1 MRKFIWGFIILMMV
15 LGVAIGCTDKKDSEP
30 SNSKAD
36 TTMVVDS
43 KKSVYDRL
51 LEELDST
58 EIYNDSILYGY
69 WFMPHA
75 ASFVNIFFHKNNTFE
90 YHYVSSTPDNK
101 DTKDQFRKGQFVLKG
116 DTIFLY
122 NTTGTDDKNFDS
134 IMFYKHNDVNFYIE
148 DRDDLFLIK
157 GSD

>member
-1 MRKFIWGFIILMMV
+1 
-15 LGVAIGCTDKKDSEP
+15 
-30 SNSKAD
+30 
-36 TTMVVDS
+36 
-43 KKSVYDRL
+43 
-51 LEELDST
+51 
-58 EIYNDSILYGY
+58 
-69 WFMPHA
+69 
-75 ASFVNIFFHKNNTFE
+75 
-90 YHYVSSTPDNK
+90 VSSTPDNK